1 MSEQRSAPIRFLVCG
16 MKGAGKSSAI
26 GILLRKDP
34 LETTPSVAGHYLGH
48 VAHFP
53 VECVETVGFNG
64 GQRGDAMAMEA
75 ITKAL
80 QDGVD
85 HVLVV
90 MSVVSQCNAPE
101 RKFLRKIADVL
112 RAVPDR
118 VTLVI
123 TKADS
128 PELFKTARSVM
139 GPNVIQILATK
150 HNFKISATPIV
161 LSRVLIENAK
171 HQKVI
176 ADRLVKLGTQIRPP
190 TELKEATHA
199 GKRSLDDAEE
209 VQPAKRLKPDAA
221 AKPGMML
228 QRLQDGTVQL
238 QPATSEL
245 VQGSVLMHLTQLG
258 ERLSGSMD
266 TTEYTH
272 HLDDMRM
279 IDDGPNGLPILTG
292 RVIRRHRV
300 TGEVTLMEAS
310 YSYNQDRTI
319 SGQLVAL
326 NRNA

>member
-1 MSEQRSAPIRFLVCG
+1 MDEQRSAPIRLLVCG
-16 MKGAGKSSAI
+16 MKGAGKSSTI

-34 LETTPSVAGHYLGH
+34 LETNPFVAGHYLGH
-48 VAHFP
+48 SAHFP
-53 VECVETVGFNG
+53 VKCVETVGFNG
-64 GQRGDAMAMEA
+64 GKRGDALAMEA
-75 ITKAL
+75 ITRAL
-80 QDGVD
+80 HDGVD
-85 HVLVV
+85 HILVV

-101 RKFLRKIADVL
+101 RKFLRKIADGL
-112 RAVPDR
+112 RAVSDR

-139 GPNVIQILATK
+139 GPNVIQTLTTK

-161 LSRVLIENAK
+161 LSRVLIENSK
-171 HQKVI
+171 YQKVI
-176 ADRLVKLGTQIRPP
+176 ADRLVRLGTQISPQE
-190 TELKEATHA
+190 TTHA
-199 GKRSLDDAEE
+199 GKRPLAQAEE

-221 AKPGMML
+221 AAIPGMIL
-228 QRLQDGTVQL
+228 QRLQDGTVHL
-238 QPATSEL
+238 RPATSEL

-266 TTEYTH
+266 TTEHTH

-279 IDDGPNGLPILTG
+279 IDDGPNGLPMLTG

-300 TGEVTLMEAS
+300 TGEVTLLEAS

-319 SGQLVAL
+319 FGQLVEL
-326 NRNA
+326 QQNA